1 MQKKKSLNTDIID
14 KAVKFAVNAHSGQQ
28 RKVNNVP
35 YIVHPMEAVTIT
47 ATMTCD
53 QELLA
58 AAALH
63 DVLEDT
69 SVTEETVRKEF
80 GDRIADLVVSESEPQ
95 YPELPRSESWAL
107 RKQYALEHLEN
118 ASREVKMVT
127 MGDKLSNMRAIWRS
141 YLIEGDK
148 LWEAFNVT
156 DATVQEQYYKNLL
169 KAFKGLEDTFAYM
182 EFAALIKNMWG

>member
-1 MQKKKSLNTDIID
+1 MQKEKSLNTDIID
-14 KAVKFAVNAHSGQQ
+14 KAIKFAVDAHCGQQ
-28 RKVNNVP
+28 RKVNGVP

-47 ATMTCD
+47 ATMTDD

-69 SVTEETVRKEF
+69 SVTEEDVRKEF
-80 GDRIADLVVSESEPQ
+80 GNRIADLVVSESEPQ

-107 RKQYALEHLEN
+107 RKKYALEHLEN
-118 ASREVKMVT
+118 ADREVKMVT

-141 YLIEGDK
+141 YLLQGDR
-148 LWEAFNVT
+148 LWDAFNVT
-156 DATVQEQYYKNLL
+156 DAKVQEQYYRGLL
-169 KAFKGLEDTFAYM
+169 NAFKGLEDTFAYM